1 MNSNNPYNNSIPLY
15 TNQIQNIQTIN
26 NPLINNQN
34 YNNYYGNTPLNTVP
48 SSQLNLK
55 SAYSNSTLNVGT
67 INKKNSSQ
75 IFRQLS
81 ASNKNILERNK
92 LQLPSSGTLM
102 TSTKSRKFNKVLKNG
117 KKIGNIDINNDSE
130 DAYNEDL
137 ESVSTNSITRKKTF
151 NNTRIKNTSLSVDLN
166 NNTQNKINAISGP
179 TLPFNGNPINT
190 TPTVVRP
197 MPTIE
202 SLNPFARFVNKILD
216 MINPEINKKFYEVQP
231 EQTIPNIEQPEQ
243 SSAYSKVTPN
253 KFSQN
258 TISTTESNNELIQ
271 KTNNNL
277 NANNNNNS
285 LDNKNLYNNIQ
296 KITVVD
302 KSPTKSISNNKIE
315 QNLNINN
322 NNKLVNNLNNGY
334 NYNNNNISNN
344 KKEIKNESMINENQS
359 EKTSRNKENQSDNFT
374 INSQKKKDD
383 DKLSKKSESKS
394 SKNIFPFQN
403 LSNVNSPSSKL
414 SSNTNKNPLNNTT
427 DNYLVTHLGEYM
439 QKESQI
445 KQFTPDDVLNNKVDK
460 GFRFCAELTQAGTD
474 SNGNVKTDQ
483 DTSLI
488 SLGVGGI
495 NGFNLFGILDGH
507 GPHGHFVSKYC
518 KEYFI
523 KNMTNYAEILKATKG
538 IKTAEEIYN
547 EMKSNRFLYITQL
560 FMQIDRELSAQNNFD
575 CYTSGTTCNIV
586 FQFNKHLVC
595 FSVGD
600 SRGILVYD
608 QGNLTNQG
616 ILPLSTDHKPDLPG
630 EFERI
635 QLCGGEVETMKDFF
649 GNKLGPPRVFKA
661 GFTYPGLAMS
671 RSLGDLQAKECG
683 VIATP
688 QVIEY
693 DINNS
698 TKYIV
703 VCSDGVWE
711 FIPNE
716 RVRDIGNAFYARNDI
731 YGFCSELISFSTRIW
746 AQINIARDDITVVGV
761 FF

>member
-1 MNSNNPYNNSIPLY
+1 MNSNNPYNNTIPIY
-15 TNQIQNIQTIN
+15 TNQFQNIQTIN
-26 NPLINNQN
+26 NPFINNQN
-34 YNNYYGNTPLNTVP
+34 YNNYFGNVPLNTVP
-48 SSQLNLK
+48 LSQLNLK

-67 INKKNSSQ
+67 INKINSVQ
-75 IFRQLS
+75 HFRQSS
-81 ASNKNILERNK
+81 ASSKNITERNK
-92 LQLPSSGTLM
+92 LRLPSSGTLL
-102 TSTKSRKFNKVLKNG
+102 TSTRSRKFNKVLKNG

-130 DAYNEDL
+130 DAHNEDL
-137 ESVSTNSITRKKTF
+137 ESVSTNSIAKKKTF
-151 NNTRIKNTSLSVDLN
+151 NNTRILNTSLSDDVN
-166 NNTQNKINAISGP
+166 NNTLNKIDNISGP
-179 TLPFNGNPINT
+179 TIPFNGNTLNKT
-190 TPTVVRP
+190 NAVVAPR
-197 MPTIE
+197 PTIE
-202 SLNPFARFVNKILD
+202 SLNPFARFINKILD
-216 MINPEINKKFYEVQP
+216 MINPEINKKYYEIQP
-231 EQTIPNIEQPEQ
+231 EQTIPSIEQPEK
-243 SSAYSKVTPN
+243 SSAYSKATPN

-258 TISTTESNNELIQ
+258 TLSTNETNNELIQ
-271 KTNNNL
+271 KTSNNL
-277 NANNNNNS
+277 NASNNNAS
-285 LDNKNLYNNIQ
+285 ENKNLYNNIQ
-296 KITVVD
+296 KIKVVNT
-302 KSPTKSISNNKIE
+302 SPTKSISNNQMQ
-315 QNLNINN
+315 QNSNINN
-322 NNKLVNNLNNGY
+322 NNKLVNNLNNG
-334 NYNNNNISNN
+334 NNSNNNISN
-344 KKEIKNESMINENQS
+344 KIKPIYKPENFMYENQS

-374 INSQKKKDD
+374 LSSNKKKDD

-403 LSNVNSPSSKL
+403 LSNVNSPTSKL
-414 SSNTNKNPLNNTT
+414 SSNTNNNPLNSTT

-445 KQFTPDDVLNNKVDK
+445 KQFTPDDLLNNKVDK

-488 SLGVGGI
+488 SLSVGKI
-495 NGFNLFGILDGH
+495 IGFNLFGILDGH

-518 KEYFI
+518 KESFI
-523 KNMTNYAEILKATKG
+523 KNMTNYTEILKATKG

-547 EMKSNRFLYITQL
+547 EMKSNRFLYINQL
-560 FMQIDRELSAQNNFD
+560 FMQADRELSAQNNFD

-608 QGNLTNQG
+608 QGDQMNQG

-661 GFTYPGLAMS
+661 GCTYPGLAMS
-671 RSLGDLQAKECG
+671 RSLGDFQAKECG
-683 VIATP
+683 VISTP

-746 AQINIARDDITVVGV
+746 SQINIARDDITVVGV

>member
-15 TNQIQNIQTIN
+15 PNQIQNIQTIN

-81 ASNKNILERNK
+81 ASNKNIIERNK

-179 TLPFNGNPINT
+179 TLPFNGNPLNT

-258 TISTTESNNELIQ
+258 TISTTESNNEIIQ

-322 NNKLVNNLNNGY
+322 NNKLVNNINNGN
-334 NYNNNNISNN
+334 NYNNNNISN
-344 KKEIKNESMINENQS
+344 
-359 EKTSRNKENQSDNFT
+359 
-374 INSQKKKDD
+374 KKK
-383 DKLSKKSESKS
+383 S
-394 SKNIFPFQN
+394 I
-403 LSNVNSPSSKL
+403 
-414 SSNTNKNPLNNTT
+414 
-427 DNYLVTHLGEYM
+427 
-439 QKESQI
+439 
-445 KQFTPDDVLNNKVDK
+445 
-460 GFRFCAELTQAGTD
+460 
-474 SNGNVKTDQ
+474 
-483 DTSLI
+483 
-488 SLGVGGI
+488 
-495 NGFNLFGILDGH
+495 
-507 GPHGHFVSKYC
+507 
-518 KEYFI
+518 
-523 KNMTNYAEILKATKG
+523 
-538 IKTAEEIYN
+538 
-547 EMKSNRFLYITQL
+547 
-560 FMQIDRELSAQNNFD
+560 
-575 CYTSGTTCNIV
+575 
-586 FQFNKHLVC
+586 
-595 FSVGD
+595 
-600 SRGILVYD
+600 
-608 QGNLTNQG
+608 
-616 ILPLSTDHKPDLPG
+616 
-630 EFERI
+630 
-635 QLCGGEVETMKDFF
+635 
-649 GNKLGPPRVFKA
+649 
-661 GFTYPGLAMS
+661 
-671 RSLGDLQAKECG
+671 
-683 VIATP
+683 
-688 QVIEY
+688 
-693 DINNS
+693 
-698 TKYIV
+698 
-703 VCSDGVWE
+703 
-711 FIPNE
+711 
-716 RVRDIGNAFYARNDI
+716 
-731 YGFCSELISFSTRIW
+731 
-746 AQINIARDDITVVGV
+746 
-761 FF
+761 